1 MGAKVTQQVIHVLER
16 STVDQATAVAACFAA
31 LQSPGAQNH
40 AYNLSGGEALAYRE
54 MVSRIF
60 GALGR
65 PPRFLRVP
73 LWSFKLA
80 VLLLRRIPRYRKW
93 SSAMA
98 ERMGRDMVF
107 DHSEAAHDLGFAPRS
122 FDLRPTDVPAR

>member
-1 MGAKVTQQVIHVLER
+1 
-16 STVDQATAVAACFAA
+16 
-31 LQSPGAQNH
+31 
-40 AYNLSGGEALAYRE
+40 

-60 GALGR
+60 GALGQ

-73 LWSFKLA
+73 LWSFRLA

-107 DHSEAAHDLGFAPRS
+107 DHSEAAHDLGFAPRA
-122 FDLRPTDVPAR
+122 FDLRPIDVPAR